1 MALVHRC
8 VEIAILA
15 CRLPP
20 CELLGSWRHFPSVLR
35 SGFLFRSRLR
45 FHPIRPVKAGTA
57 TVHLFIH
64 HRAVDKG
71 VMNDSRIH
79 TRHRGVITEHV
90 SFPSAAPVAIAEV
103 AVTVVNAAVKTDSRA
118 PVAFIKHVS
127 AVVEAP
133 PRGCPKQTHCW
144 WSHPNAWDPI
154 IIHVPIG
161 PVTGS
166 PHIAFDRTGR
176 LLHYR
181 QNRRSDVDRYA
192 YLCDRRRQRQGYK

>member
-1 MALVHRC
+1 MTLVHRRLE
-8 VEIAILA
+8 VAILA
-15 CRLPP
+15 CRLLP
-20 CELLGSWRHFPSVLR
+20 CELLRGWRHFLGVLR

-45 FHPIRPVKAGTA
+45 FHPIG
-57 TVHLFIH
+57 
-64 HRAVDKG
+64 
-71 VMNDSRIH
+71 S
-79 TRHRGVITEHV
+79 
-90 SFPSAAPVAIAEV
+90 
-103 AVTVVNAAVKTDSRA
+103 VKTDSRA